1 MALSGGQ
8 EQRLSIVLALI
19 GQPGAAVL
27 DELTTGL
34 DPEPRRET
42 RGLIDGVRD
51 SGVTIVLV
59 THFMEE
65 AGRLC
70 DRVALIDQGRV
81 VALGEPSHL
90 AEQAAT
96 ATRVRLRA
104 PGQWMLQ
111 RGGRRR
117 TSSSSSPSASISAS
131 TP

>member
-1 MALSGGQ
+1 
-8 EQRLSIVLALI
+8 V
-19 GQPGAAVL
+19 
-27 DELTTGL
+27 
-34 DPEPRRET
+34 
-42 RGLIDGVRD
+42 GLIDGVRD

-65 AGRLC
+65 AERLC
-70 DRVALIDQGRV
+70 DRAALIDQGKV
-81 VALGEPSHL
+81 VALGAFAPR
-90 AEQAAT
+90 

>member
-42 RGLIDGVRD
+42 RGLIESVRD